1 MKFIRHD
8 APDYAEAIL
17 ALDRSAMPDPAIAAT
32 VQEIISQIRSHGD
45 AALIELTA
53 RFGGPTLTPD
63 TLRVHPEE
71 IQSAR
76 DALSEETRAAL
87 QVSHTNVAEF
97 SKRSLRTAWHGTNA
111 QGTEVGERFDPFQR
125 VGIYVPGGTAPLV
138 STSIMTAT
146 LAHVAG
152 VPEIVVTTPAGP
164 DGTVNPDLLAALDLA
179 GVTEI
184 YKVGG
189 AQAVAALAFGTPT
202 IQPVAKIFGPG
213 NAYVVEAKR
222 QCFGQ
227 VAIDLLP
234 GPSEILILADDS
246 ANPRWVAADV
256 LAQAEHGTRSM
267 VGVLSPSES
276 FLNAVQSEIESQ
288 FNSLSRKDHLRPVL
302 EESTWLVLVPTL
314 QEGVQLVNQFAPEH
328 LAIMT
333 HDDDKIASEI
343 FSAGAIF
350 LGNFSP
356 VAGGDFMAGPS
367 HELPTGGAGKS
378 FPGLTA
384 DMFQKRTSLVRFSK
398 ESLQKSLATIE
409 TFGKIEGL
417 DAHARS
423 ASIRFDNQI

>member
-1 MKFIRHD
+1 
-8 APDYAEAIL
+8 
-17 ALDRSAMPDPAIAAT
+17 
-32 VQEIISQIRSHGD
+32 
-45 AALIELTA
+45 
-53 RFGGPTLTPD
+53 
-63 TLRVHPEE
+63 
-71 IQSAR
+71 
-76 DALSEETRAAL
+76 
-87 QVSHTNVAEF
+87 
-97 SKRSLRTAWHGTNA
+97 
-111 QGTEVGERFDPFQR
+111 
-125 VGIYVPGGTAPLV
+125 
-138 STSIMTAT
+138 
-146 LAHVAG
+146 
-152 VPEIVVTTPAGP
+152 
-164 DGTVNPDLLAALDLA
+164 A

-256 LAQAEHGTRSM
+256 LAQAEHGARSM

-333 HDDDKIASEI
+333 
-343 FSAGAIF
+343 
-350 LGNFSP
+350 
-356 VAGGDFMAGPS
+356 
-367 HELPTGGAGKS
+367 
-378 FPGLTA
+378 
-384 DMFQKRTSLVRFSK
+384 
-398 ESLQKSLATIE
+398 
-409 TFGKIEGL
+409 
-417 DAHARS
+417 
-423 ASIRFDNQI
+423 